1 MELKIRDTVIPAR
14 IIERWQRVVDAAA
27 DLLSVPSVM
36 INRLEPPDLEIF
48 RSNIGPRNPFSAG
61 MRMPMAGVYCEAAA
75 KRQQKV
81 LVVDARKDLQWAD
94 SPTAKAGI
102 YAYLGYPIFWPD
114 GEVFGTFCVVD
125 TKANQWGGN
134 YEKLLIAFKD
144 AVEDH
149 LALVSALETLD
160 KKNRELERALGE
172 VKVLEGLLPICASC
186 KSIQD
191 DQGNWKQ
198 IECYIRDRSDAKFT
212 HTLCPSCAKKL
223 YPDIDLDAQE

>member
-1 MELKIRDTVIPAR
+1 MELKIRDTIIPAH
-14 IIERWQRVVDAAA
+14 IIERWQRVVDVVA

-48 RSNIGPRNPFSAG
+48 RSNVGPHNPFSAG

-81 LVVDARKDLQWAD
+81 QVVDARKDPQWAD

-102 YAYLGYPIFWPD
+102 YAYLGYPLFWPD

-125 TKANQWGGN
+125 TKTNQWGGR
-134 YEKLLIAFKD
+134 YEKLLLAFKD
-144 AVEDH
+144 AVEDN
-149 LALVSALETLD
+149 LALVSTLETLD
-160 KKNRELERALGE
+160 KRNRELERALGE
-172 VKVLEGLLPICASC
+172 VKVLKGLLPICASC

-198 IECYIRDRSDAKFT
+198 IERYIGDRSDAKFT
-212 HTLCPSCAKKL
+212 HTLCPSCVKKL
-223 YPDIDLDAQE
+223 YPDIDLDARE